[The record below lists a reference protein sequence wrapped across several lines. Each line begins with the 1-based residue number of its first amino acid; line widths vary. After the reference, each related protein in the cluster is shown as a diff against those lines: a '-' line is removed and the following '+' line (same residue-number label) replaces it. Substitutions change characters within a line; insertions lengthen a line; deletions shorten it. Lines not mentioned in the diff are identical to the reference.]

1 MGDKYFI
8 SLTYSRGRLEQRAVW
23 GVAEMDEATPGPLEL
38 AKLMIKTSDESA
50 ELDDS
55 TIHITAFNRV
65 YCYDEPKQ
73 GIFSRMSNKLKGG

>member
-8 SLTYSRGRLEQRAVW
+8 SATYSIGRLEQRFVW
-23 GVAEMDEATPGPLEL
+23 GVGEIDETTTDPMEL
-38 AKLMIKTSDESA
+38 AKLMIHAIDDVTD
-50 ELDDS
+50 LDDS

-73 GIFSRMSNKLKGG
+73 GFFSRIINKLKGG